1 MKHLNNYI
9 NEAFVPS
16 QYEQNYWQIKTG
28 DTIYGFIVFWSES
41 RRSGE
46 IEVIKFD
53 NFETYLDYADGSTIK
68 DFGYDLEDLNVGES
82 YKAKD
87 GACYMRIW

>member
-1 MKHLNNYI
+1 MKDIKDFIIEANY
-9 NEAFVPS
+9 
-16 QYEQNYWQIKTG
+16 QQNYWQIKTG
-28 DTIYGFIVFWSES
+28 DTIYGFIVFWSEG
-41 RRSGE
+41 RKSGE

-53 NFETYLDYADGSTIK
+53 NFEEYLDYVDGSDIK
-68 DFGYDLEDLNVGES
+68 QFGFDLEKLEVGES

>member
-1 MKHLNNYI
+1 MKELAKYI
-9 NEAFVPS
+9 NEAN
-16 QYEQNYWQIKTG
+16 YLQNYWQIKTG
-28 DTIYGFIVFWSES
+28 DTIYGFIIFWPEKG
-41 RRSGE
+41 RVGG

-53 NFETYLDYADGSTIK
+53 NFEEYLDYIDGSTIK
-68 DFGYDLEDLNVGES
+68 QFGFDLEKLEVGES

>member
-1 MKHLNNYI
+1 MKDIKDFIIEAANY
-9 NEAFVPS
+9 
-16 QYEQNYWQIKTG
+16 QQNYWQIKIG
-28 DTIYGFIVFWSES
+28 DTIYGFIVFWSEG
-41 RRSGE
+41 RKSGE

-53 NFETYLDYADGSTIK
+53 NFEEYLDYVDGSDIK
-68 DFGYDLEDLNVGES
+68 QFGFDLEKLEVGES